1 MATAKK
7 HAIPPAPPPPPPIRY
22 VRDNQPPAASN
33 TGPAKQPKK
42 PAAKPV
48 DLSALLNLP
57 AQMEVGFQRVIDV
70 LSKPALTNSAP
81 PLQTAAENAAER
93 LEAILTIFTGKQAQ
107 NVLQDMLEAGRPPS
121 REQLLREADKLIAAR
136 GGK

>member
-7 HAIPPAPPPPPPIRY
+7 SVIP
-22 VRDNQPPAASN
+22 QPTPRRAA
-33 TGPAKQPKK
+33 QQKK
-42 PAAKPV
+42 PEAKPV

-57 AQMEVGFQRVIDV
+57 AQMEAGFQRVIDV
-70 LSKPALTNSAP
+70 LSKPALVNSAP

-107 NVLQDMLEAGRPPS
+107 NVLQDMLETGHPPS
-121 REQLLREADKLIAAR
+121 REQLLRAADKLIASR

>member
-7 HAIPPAPPPPPPIRY
+7 SVIP
-22 VRDNQPPAASN
+22 QPSPRRAA
-33 TGPAKQPKK
+33 QPKM

-57 AQMEVGFQRVIDV
+57 AQMEAGFQRVIDV
-70 LSKPALTNSAP
+70 LSKPALVNSAP

-107 NVLQDMLEAGRPPS
+107 NILQDMLEAGGPPT
-121 REQLLREADKLIAAR
+121 REQLLRVADKFIAAR

>member
-7 HAIPPAPPPPPPIRY
+7 PATSQPSPPR
-22 VRDNQPPAASN
+22 AAK
-33 TGPAKQPKK
+33 PRK

-57 AQMEVGFQRVIDV
+57 AQMEAGFQRVIDV

-81 PLQTAAENAAER
+81 TLQTAAENAGER

-107 NVLQDMLEAGRPPS
+107 NVLQDMLETGHPPS
-121 REQLLREADKLIAAR
+121 REQLLRAADKLIAAR

>member
-7 HAIPPAPPPPPPIRY
+7 PVIPQPTPRRSAP
-22 VRDNQPPAASN
+22 
-33 TGPAKQPKK
+33 PKK

-57 AQMEVGFQRVIDV
+57 AQMEAGFQRVIDV
-70 LSKPALTNSAP
+70 LSKPALANSAP

-93 LEAILTIFTGKQAQ
+93 LEALLIIFSGRQAQ
-107 NVLQDMLEAGRPPS
+107 NILQDMLESGRAPS

>member
-7 HAIPPAPPPPPPIRY
+7 PVIP
-22 VRDNQPPAASN
+22 QPTPGR
-33 TGPAKQPKK
+33 TELPKK
-42 PAAKPV
+42 PKKAAAAPI
-48 DLSALLNLP
+48 DLSALLRLP
-57 AQMEVGFQRVIDV
+57 AQLESGINRILDKMSQ
-70 LSKPALTNSAP
+70 PAP
-81 PLQTAAENAAER
+81 VVQPLQTGVEHAAER

>member
-1 MATAKK
+1 MAAAKK
-7 HAIPPAPPPPPPIRY
+7 PGIP
-22 VRDNQPPAASN
+22 
-33 TGPAKQPKK
+33 QPKK

-57 AQMEVGFQRVIDV
+57 AQMEAGFQRVIDV

-81 PLQTAAENAAER
+81 PLQTVAENAAER
-93 LEAILTIFTGKQAQ
+93 LEAILTIFSGKQAQ
-107 NVLQDMLEAGRPPS
+107 NVLQDMLEAGHPPS
-121 REQLLREADKLIAAR
+121 REQLLRAADKLIAAR

>member
-1 MATAKK
+1 MATVKK
-7 HAIPPAPPPPPPIRY
+7 SVIP
-22 VRDNQPPAASN
+22 QPTARRAA
-33 TGPAKQPKK
+33 QPKK
-42 PAAKPV
+42 PAAKLV

-57 AQMEVGFQRVIDV
+57 AQMEAGFQRVIDV
-70 LSKPALTNSAP
+70 LSKPALANSVP

-107 NVLQDMLEAGRPPS
+107 NILQDMLEAGHPPS
-121 REQLLREADKLIAAR
+121 REQLLRAADKLIAAR